1 MKAQHK
7 FKLFKGFN
15 QNLKQNTHG
24 RFETAELFIC
34 VDFLTSQSDVR
45 VSVLGPIQTQ
55 SYNQSSERTEIEM
68 QSDIL
73 AKSFQCVGLDVG
85 YYAH

>member
-24 RFETAELFIC
+24 RLETAELFIC